1 MEIDSASLNKLKGFV
16 KPGGRCH
23 AEGVE
28 NAEDSEKEAGYTGRP
43 CRGKGGRD
51 RLRELMETS
60 REMTEVGLA
69 APDERARRLGFW
81 ALIATQ
87 FQVAFSDNALKW
99 LVSFLVLESG
109 VSRERRDFLF
119 VLVVPLVF
127 AIPFLVFSIPGGYF
141 ADRFSKR
148 SVTVWTKILEVLTM
162 ACATYAL
169 WANRLDLAALAL
181 FFLCTQGA
189 IFGPSKYGLIPELLP
204 TSKLSWGNGII
215 ELWTLLAA
223 IGGTLAGG
231 FLAHTFRGRQEWSG
245 FFLLGLSLIGLATS
259 QGITRVPAADRKRQF
274 TWNWAKEVFDE
285 IRRMRQD
292 TVLWV
297 AVIANTFFWF
307 LGAILLLNIVLY
319 ATDVL
324 QVDEVHSSYLMA
336 ALSLGIGAGSY
347 LAGHASGKKI
357 EVGMILP
364 GLTGIVL
371 VTGGLSLPALSFELV
386 LALLSVLGIF
396 AGFFVVPVNALIQNR
411 PGPEVKGR
419 VIGAANFLSFGGIAL
434 QPVVQYAM
442 LRLGHPDPGH
452 VFLISSIGCIVM
464 AFTLSRMLPELWPCA
479 LHWTRVRQ
487 RASV

>member
-1 MEIDSASLNKLKGFV
+1 METAQRAMGTA
-16 KPGGRCH
+16 PGGQ
-23 AEGVE
+23 
-28 NAEDSEKEAGYTGRP
+28 DSRVVP
-43 CRGKGGRD
+43 
-51 RLRELMETS
+51 M
-60 REMTEVGLA
+60 
-69 APDERARRLGFW
+69 GFW

-99 LVSFLVLESG
+99 LVSFLVLETG
-109 VSRERRDFLF
+109 ASREQRDFLF

-148 SVTVWTKILEVLTM
+148 SVTICTKLLEVLTM

-169 WANRLDLAALAL
+169 WQNRLDLAAVAL

-204 TSKLSWGNGII
+204 TSRLSWGNGVI

-223 IGGTLAGG
+223 IGGTLAGA
-231 FLAHTFRGRQEWSG
+231 FLAHRFHGRQQWSG
-245 FFLLGLSLIGLATS
+245 FVQIALSVIGLLTS
-259 QGITRVPAADRKRQF
+259 LGITRVPAADRERRF
-274 TWNWAKEVFDE
+274 AWNWAKEVFE
-285 IRRMRQD
+285 ELGRMRQD
-292 TVLWV
+292 AVLWV

-336 ALSLGIGAGSY
+336 ALSLGIGGGSY

-357 EVGMILP
+357 EMGMILP
-364 GLTGIVL
+364 GLTGIVM
-371 VTGGLSLPALSFELV
+371 ALGALFVPGISYPVVMTLL
-386 LALLSVLGIF
+386 LALGLC

-411 PGPEVKGR
+411 PRPEVKGR
-419 VIGAANFLSFGGIAL
+419 VIGASNFLSFGGIAL
-434 QPVVQYAM
+434 QPLVQYAM
-442 LRLGHPDPGH
+442 LRLGHPDPGR
-452 VFLISSIGCIVM
+452 VFLICALACVGM
-464 AFTLSRMLPELWPCA
+464 AFVLARMLPELWPCA
-479 LHWTRVRQ
+479 LHWTRLQR

>member
-1 MEIDSASLNKLKGFV
+1 MDTVQHGTQA
-16 KPGGRCH
+16 GG
-23 AEGVE
+23 
-28 NAEDSEKEAGYTGRP
+28 AGQDPRGR
-43 CRGKGGRD
+43 
-51 RLRELMETS
+51 L
-60 REMTEVGLA
+60 
-69 APDERARRLGFW
+69 LGFW

-99 LVSFLVLESG
+99 LVSYLVLESG
-109 VSRERRDFLF
+109 VSREQRDFLF
-119 VLVVPLVF
+119 VLVVPMVF

-148 SVTVWTKILEVLTM
+148 SVTVWTKLLEVLTM
-162 ACATYAL
+162 GCATYAL
-169 WANRLDLAALAL
+169 LQNRLDLAAVAL

-189 IFGPSKYGLIPELLP
+189 IFGPSKYGLMPELLP
-204 TSKLSWGNGII
+204 TSKLSWGNGVI

-231 FLAHTFRGRQEWSG
+231 FLAHGFHGRQERSG
-245 FFLLGLSLIGLATS
+245 FFLLALSLIGLATS
-259 QGITRVPAADRKRQF
+259 LGITRVPAADRGRKF
-274 TWNWAKEVFDE
+274 AWNWAKEVFEE
-285 IRRMRQD
+285 IQRMRQD

-336 ALSLGIGAGSY
+336 ALSLGIGGGSY
-347 LAGHASGKKI
+347 LAGHASGRKI
-357 EVGMILP
+357 EMGMILP

-371 VTGGLSLPALSFELV
+371 ANGALFIPGISYQLV
-386 LALLSVLGIF
+386 MALLFVLGLC

-411 PGPEVKGR
+411 PRPEVKGR
-419 VIGAANFLSFGGIAL
+419 VIGASNFLSFGGIAL

-452 VFLISSIGCIVM
+452 VFLICAIACIGM
-464 AFTLSRMLPELWPCA
+464 AFVLARMLPDLWPCA
-479 LHWTRVRQ
+479 LHWTRLRQ